1 MHSFPF
7 ERNTAEK
14 SVRTRWGAGE
24 GGGERWDSGAENRER
39 VDESKILGGKI
50 YFETATCHGQEKRS
64 PPPPP
69 PSNSSIQNLPRNRL
83 FIHQCEICSHGWWGA
98 TATTATRH
106 RWRGFHG
113 ATNKFPYD
121 DSTLT
126 NGTMESDYHGAE
138 RHRSIFDRVPRRLQ
152 DVWPLSVCC
161 EDVLLLNSSGA
172 RFLFCFSGNFNFEE
186 SFVLL
191 LRVNYVWH
199 VCWYNVSL

>member
-1 MHSFPF
+1 MRSEGGRRRKMGQRSWKQRESTSLRVENPRWKNLFRNGHMSRSRKAVSSFP
-7 ERNTAEK
+7 
-14 SVRTRWGAGE
+14 
-24 GGGERWDSGAENRER
+24 
-39 VDESKILGGKI
+39 
-50 YFETATCHGQEKRS
+50 
-64 PPPPP
+64 PPLPPP

-83 FIHQCEICSHGWWGA
+83 FIHQCEICSHDWWGA
-98 TATTATRH
+98 ATRH

-126 NGTMESDYHGAE
+126 NGTMESDYHEAE

-152 DVWPLSVCC
+152 DVWPVSVCC
-161 EDVLLLNSSGA
+161 EDVLLLNWSGA
-172 RFLFCFSGNFNFEE
+172 RFLFCFSRNFNFEE

-199 VCWYNVSL
+199 VCWYNISL